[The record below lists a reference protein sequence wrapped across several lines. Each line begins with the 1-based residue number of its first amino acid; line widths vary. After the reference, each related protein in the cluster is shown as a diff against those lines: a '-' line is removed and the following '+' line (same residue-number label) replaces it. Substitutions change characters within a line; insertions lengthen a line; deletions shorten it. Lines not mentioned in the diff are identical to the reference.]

1 MGNIS
6 SKKRSADEMER
17 GSELEKVD
25 TAAIPAITVFPT
37 AEELEFSTVAPAP
50 PEVTA
55 TEEEKDEELD
65 PVTADVV
72 MEINVAK
79 DDAAAAEEEL
89 EFPTV
94 APAPPEVTATEEEK
108 DEELDPVTAD
118 VLMEINVAKDDAA
131 VQENNKDEE
140 EEYEEEDDGD
150 DEVHPHDKAAA
161 IEEHASA
168 VQHLRV
174 SGLEDF
180 LASIVGGGKS
190 PESINT
196 LLGRAVGCAQFCHEK
211 VRITFMPSKLF
222 LTCSTISI
230 DA

>member
-17 GSELEKVD
+17 GSELGKVD

-37 AEELEFSTVAPAP
+37 A
-50 PEVTA
+50 
-55 TEEEKDEELD
+55 
-65 PVTADVV
+65 
-72 MEINVAK
+72 
-79 DDAAAAEEEL
+79 EEL

-118 VLMEINVAKDDAA
+118 VVMEINVAKDDAA

-190 PESINT
+190 PDSINT

>member
-25 TAAIPAITVFPT
+25 TAAIPAITVSPT

-55 TEEEKDEELD
+55 AEEEKDEELD

-79 DDAAAAEEEL
+79 D
-89 EFPTV
+89 
-94 APAPPEVTATEEEK
+94 
-108 DEELDPVTAD
+108 
-118 VLMEINVAKDDAA
+118 NAA
-131 VQENNKDEE
+131 VQENNEDEE
-140 EEYEEEDDGD
+140 EEYEEEDDDGGDDGDDGNGNGD
-150 DEVHPHDKAAA
+150 DEGHPHDKAAV

>member
-1 MGNIS
+1 
-6 SKKRSADEMER
+6 MER

-25 TAAIPAITVFPT
+25 TAAIPAITVSPT

-55 TEEEKDEELD
+55 AEEVKDEQFD

-79 DDAAAAEEEL
+79 DDDAAAAEEL
-89 EFPTV
+89 EFSTV
-94 APAPPEVTATEEEK
+94 ALAPPEVTAAEEE
-108 DEELDPVTAD
+108 DEEFDPVTAD
-118 VLMEINVAKDDAA
+118 VVMEINVAKDDAA

-140 EEYEEEDDGD
+140 EEYEEKDDGD
-150 DEVHPHDKAAA
+150 DGDDGNGNGDDEGHPHDKAAA

>member
-1 MGNIS
+1 
-6 SKKRSADEMER
+6 MER

-25 TAAIPAITVFPT
+25 TAAIPAITVSPT
-37 AEELEFSTVAPAP
+37 AEELEFSTVVPAP

-55 TEEEKDEELD
+55 AEEEKDEEFD

-72 MEINVAK
+72 
-79 DDAAAAEEEL
+79 
-89 EFPTV
+89 
-94 APAPPEVTATEEEK
+94 
-108 DEELDPVTAD
+108 
-118 VLMEINVAKDDAA
+118 MEINVAKDDAA

-140 EEYEEEDDGD
+140 EEYEEKDDGD
-150 DEVHPHDKAAA
+150 DGDDGNGNGDDEGHPHDKAAA

>member
-79 DDAAAAEEEL
+79 DDAA
-89 EFPTV
+89 
-94 APAPPEVTATEEEK
+94 
-108 DEELDPVTAD
+108 
-118 VLMEINVAKDDAA
+118 

-150 DEVHPHDKAAA
+150 DGNGDDEGHPHDKAAV

-211 VRITFMPSKLF
+211 VRTTFMPSKLF